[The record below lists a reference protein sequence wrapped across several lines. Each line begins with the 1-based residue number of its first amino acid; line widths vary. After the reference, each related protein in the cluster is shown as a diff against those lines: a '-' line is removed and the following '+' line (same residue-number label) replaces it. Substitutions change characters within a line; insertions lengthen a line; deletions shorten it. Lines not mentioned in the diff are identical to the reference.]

1 MWLPSPRCRSSS
13 STSGTSGILA
23 RSPYMLRAG
32 YTQWMVATPLAK
44 WTAEQGGKRVVLA
57 VADYAPAQ
65 MR

>member
-1 MWLPSPRCRSSS
+1 
-13 STSGTSGILA
+13 
-23 RSPYMLRAG
+23 MLRAG